1 MKRKDETNFKI
12 QPVENGGF
20 VVRSDSERF
29 GNNEIVFQGI
39 SYDECLNYIA
49 ERTDNITPHYYV
61 IKDLASWR
69 SDVWEQGQAPER
81 SVVERFDA
89 VEEAIAKFNEY
100 KGMDYLKENI
110 INPDNNEPMRRLAL
124 GVSYNPVQMVE
135 MDLLH
140 TEANKTLLLSDAIG
154 ERKNGYESFMTNSKF
169 IQDLNKI
176 TSSIAID
183 EYSYYRDSTI
193 EELAADRLA
202 FLNKNYP
209 EEPHTREEAMRVAEE
224 YVRRHPN
231 YLRSNRVNERVA
243 FADFTPPFL

>member
-1 MKRKDETNFKI
+1 M
-12 QPVENGGF
+12 ENGGF

-39 SYDECLNYIA
+39 SYEECLNYIA
-49 ERTDNITPHYYV
+49 KRTNNITPNYYV

-89 VEEAIAKFNEY
+89 VEKAITKFNEY

-183 EYSYYRDSTI
+183 EY
-193 EELAADRLA
+193 
-202 FLNKNYP
+202 
-209 EEPHTREEAMRVAEE
+209 V
-224 YVRRHPN
+224 
-231 YLRSNRVNERVA
+231 RSNRVNERVA